1 MSYFKKR
8 TDILRFWSKLLF
20 TNFNLV
26 LKRWLVL
33 YLITTSLI
41 TFQTF
46 DIIFNTPPTVRHCQQ
61 LSSIVETAVAACR
74 RRLTQPPKSLDT
86 SMAIN
91 ISVSPLLC
99 MRRRPQ
105 STCATSLAATRRWGI
120 AHFPHAR
127 HVTSSVVQTL
137 VDYLGQ
143 RSHPV
148 YSLRVCPCCWSF
160 VLLKQKSFGKQITLM
175 SKHQGN
181 EREKIRLNC
190 FGTEALYFQCNYIFY
205 NAELAGGMT
214 RRVLIW
220 LS

>member
-1 MSYFKKR
+1 M
-8 TDILRFWSKLLF
+8 IG
-20 TNFNLV
+20 
-26 LKRWLVL
+26 
-33 YLITTSLI
+33 
-41 TFQTF
+41 
-46 DIIFNTPPTVRHCQQ
+46 IIFYYPFSNNFSDVWHNLLTPRLLLDIVNSCPPLLRQ
-61 LSSIVETAVAACR
+61 LLQHCR

-137 VDYLGQ
+137 VDIDYLGQ

-148 YSLRVCPCCWSF
+148 YSLRVCRCCWSF

-190 FGTEALYFQCNYIFY
+190 FWDGRSL
-205 NAELAGGMT
+205 LP
-214 RRVLIW
+214 V
-220 LS
+220 